1 MFHDVR
7 YEQLTESQLQK
18 LKKPT
23 LKRLK
28 LQVKP
33 VEAKLA
39 GQDTSEK
46 ITANSDVDKSVLGG
60 VGSPRQQ
67 FKLFI
72 VKRIHKFNHGT
83 DKNDLK
89 LNVDTQKKEGR
100 RSPLEGGG
108 TI

>member
-1 MFHDVR
+1 M
-7 YEQLTESQLQK
+7 
-18 LKKPT
+18 
-23 LKRLK
+23 
-28 LQVKP
+28 KP

-60 VGSPRQQ
+60 VGSPHQE

-72 VKRIHKFNHGT
+72 VKRIHKFNHGA

-89 LNVDTQKKEGR
+89 C
-100 RSPLEGGG
+100 
-108 TI
+108 